1 MPNPISVVKQ
11 GASFDFKFALDNGGL
26 VTDWTCT
33 ITAKQYPDDA
43 ATISRVVPADENVLG
58 WTGFLTATETST
70 LALGLWYLTG
80 TKANATTGELEEGS
94 FRIHISKPW
103 V

>member
-1 MPNPISVVKQ
+1 
-11 GASFDFKFALDNGGL
+11 
-26 VTDWTCT
+26 
-33 ITAKQYPDDA
+33 
-43 ATISRVVPADENVLG
+43 
-58 WTGFLTATETST
+58 
-70 LALGLWYLTG
+70 LGLWYLTG